1 MNNNVEEIW
10 RQCLEIIQENIA
22 PKSFK
27 TWFEPIVP
35 ERIDGEA
42 LTLQVPSY
50 YFCEFLEDKFIDV
63 ISMAIK
69 SVIGGSAKLE
79 YSIVVDN
86 SKASKSLHVPAT
98 NSARTSNNPIDTPTV
113 KGKPIRNPFEVAPTK
128 MQIDS
133 QLNPNYSF
141 ENYIEGECNRLARSA
156 GVAIAS
162 NPGGTAF
169 NPLVLCGRP
178 GLGKTHLAQAIG
190 LEVKQ
195 KFPDKTV
202 LYVSTNK
209 FQTQFVEA
217 IRKNEINDFL
227 HFYQLIDVLILDDI
241 QELAGKEG
249 TQRTF
254 FHIFNHLH
262 QSGKQLILT
271 SDKAPADLQ
280 GLEERLLSR
289 FKWGLSAD
297 IKSPDFNTRLE
308 ILRRK
313 AYADGIEIPTEVFEF
328 IAENVDNSIRELEG
342 ALISMLAQA
351 TLNNKEITVD
361 VAASIIGKITKSA
374 KKEMS
379 IGDIQQ
385 AVCDHFEMEVDVL
398 QSKTRKR
405 EIVQA
410 RQIAMYFCKTLTKAS
425 LASIGAQVGKKDHA
439 TVLYACK
446 TVNNLIEIDKKFK
459 SHVDA
464 ISNKLHLRN

>member
-1 MNNNVEEIW
+1 MNSNVKEIW
-10 RQCLEIIQENIA
+10 TQCLEIIQENIA

-35 ERIDGEA
+35 ERLEGES

-63 ISMAIK
+63 ISLAIK
-69 SVIGGSAKLE
+69 SVIGDNAKLE
-79 YSIVVDN
+79 YAVVVDRN
-86 SKASKSLHVPAT
+86 VSAKPLHIPAT
-98 NSARTSNNPIDTPTV
+98 NHANTFNNPIDIPTV
-113 KGKPIRNPFEVAPTK
+113 KGKPIRNPFEVVSTK
-128 MQIDS
+128 MQIES

-141 ENYIEGECNRLARSA
+141 DNYIEGDCNRLARSA
-156 GVAIAS
+156 GLAIAS

-195 KFPDKTV
+195 LFPDKTV

-209 FQTQFVEA
+209 FMTQFVEA
-217 IRKNEINDFL
+217 TKKNEINDFL

-241 QELAGKEG
+241 QELAGMKA
-249 TQRTF
+249 TQKTF

-271 SDKAPADLQ
+271 SDKAPSELQ

-313 AYADGIEIPTEVFEF
+313 AYADGIDIPNEVFEY
-328 IAENVDNSIRELEG
+328 IAQNVDNSIRELEG
-342 ALISMLAQA
+342 ALISLLAQA
-351 TLNNKEITVD
+351 TLNNKAITIE
-361 VAASIIGKITKSA
+361 VAESILGKITISA

-379 IGDIQQ
+379 IDDIQQ
-385 AVCDHFEMEVDVL
+385 VVCDHFDMPISAL

-405 EIVQA
+405 EVVQA

-459 SHVDA
+459 SQVDE